1 MEYKTVNINVVDAEA
16 RLKDQ
21 YVLNHL
27 LVLFVKKKT
36 FKKHFKRFRLYFV
49 LCSLKV
55 PQAVALRPY
64 LNYMHDMS

>member
-27 LVLFVKKKT
+27 LVLFVEKKK
-36 FKKHFKRFRLYFV
+36 
-49 LCSLKV
+49 
-55 PQAVALRPY
+55 
-64 LNYMHDMS
+64 NI